1 MKMKKEKAVQI
12 QADLCIPCQQKT
24 GRQAVELLLFTI
36 SLSLFSLT
44 LQLKPLPWHTL

>member
-24 GRQAVELLLFTI
+24 GRQAVELLLYSLL
-36 SLSLFSLT
+36 SLSFHS
-44 LQLKPLPWHTL
+44 HFN